1 MSAITEDKDSRRS
14 TSGDEPTA
22 ELKYTIQDCIDDGEA
37 RLLLLATAPST
48 YIVAGKTLVQK
59 SRSHDPRGGGA
70 WKCSVSYGRR
80 KTEKETGESSYQF
93 EIGGSSHHIT
103 EAIQQT
109 RYSPSGDGA
118 PAMQCR
124 INVTR
129 DATGHTI
136 AGLDIDA
143 PTYAW
148 SETFYLAIGL
158 VTGAYKAMLYAVA
171 AAPVNKYAFRGFQAG
186 EVKFK
191 GASGQQRGEEDWAVT
206 FKFEASPNATGL
218 SIVAIDGSP
227 KITGINKKGW
237 EYLWVLYDEA
247 LDANAKRLAPE
258 PIGAYVAQ
266 VYGESDFALLGIGV

>member
-93 EIGGSSHHIT
+93 EIGGGNAHIT
-103 EAIQQT
+103 QAIAQT
-109 RYSPSGDGA
+109 KFPATAPDVKGA
-118 PAMQCR
+118 
-124 INVTR
+124 IGVT
-129 DATGHTI
+129 TEGGVSQV
-136 AGLDIDA
+136 AGVDIDA

-148 SETFYLAIGL
+148 SETYYLAIGY
-158 VTGAYKAMLYAVA
+158 VTAAYKAMLFAVA

-186 EVKFK
+186 EVKFN

-218 SIVAIDGSP
+218 AVGDV
-227 KITGINKKGW
+227 TGISKKGW
-237 EYLWVLYDEA
+237 EYLTVLYEDKSLGTPKKIVPVPVA
-247 LDANAKRLAPE
+247 V
-258 PIGAYVAQ
+258 YVNQ
-266 VYGESDFALLGIGV
+266 VYTESDFALLCIGV